1 MLHINNTE
9 TNTTVFSLTATVVFV
24 TACFRDT
31 DPEIYLFP
39 RILAVIMVALGL
51 IQLFK
56 ASREKAEPPTIPA
69 EAAIQWKALF
79 PGLAIT
85 FVFVLSIETIGFY
98 AGSFLAF
105 LCIVLFYGK
114 RKLNDPK
121 ALLYKSLIGLGLM
134 LVLYGLFWK
143 LVYVRTPE
151 GWLI

>member
-1 MLHINNTE
+1 MLHINNNE
-9 TNTTVFSLTATVVFV
+9 TKASIFSLTVAIVF
-24 TACFRDT
+24 AIAGFRDT

-39 RILAVIMVALGL
+39 RILAVIMVALAL

-56 ASREKAEPPTIPA
+56 ASREEAEPSRETA
-69 EAAIQWKALF
+69 GETIQWTVLF

-85 FVFVLSIETIGFY
+85 LVFVLSIETIGFY
-98 AGSFLAF
+98 TGSFLAF

-114 RKLNDPK
+114 RKWTDPG

-143 LVYVRTPE
+143 LLYVHTPE